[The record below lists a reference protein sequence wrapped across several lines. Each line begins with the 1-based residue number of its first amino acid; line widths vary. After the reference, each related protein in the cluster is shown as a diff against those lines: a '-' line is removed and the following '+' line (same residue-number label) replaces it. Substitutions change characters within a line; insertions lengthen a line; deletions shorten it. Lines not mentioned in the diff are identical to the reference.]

1 MIANCARLLTFAAL
15 ASGFLGSICLAEN
28 PAAGEADSVP
38 QVYSRLESRSP
49 YPEEELRTRF
59 QRLVDDSQIT
69 DERLYQAYRTITAN
83 GGDLATGPRAL
94 INEMPQRIWYAWG
107 FRDHLEKP
115 YTREESRFFWAEY
128 TRCFRR
134 CLPAL
139 VDLKPLSHLHTHL
152 IVPLTEE
159 EIGMLTTIVS
169 EPCVMN
175 LSFVGPGFNDA
186 TAAILTKPTR
196 LRSLR
201 LIDTSITDET
211 LPLIAALDT
220 LQWINLS
227 GNSLS
232 GPAILHNLKHLSLTS
247 LDLSHTF
254 IEDDSLHVC
263 QEMKQLESLGLAG
276 TTISTKAISHLSH
289 LEKLRWLDV
298 SDTCIDDSSVDLL
311 IRHRKLQTL
320 IVDKR
325 ALSEFARAT
334 LHRRL
339 PKCHVSEKE

>member
-1 MIANCARLLTFAAL
+1 MIHNCGKLLAFAAL
-15 ASGFLGSICLAEN
+15 TSGILVATCLAEN
-28 PAAGEADSVP
+28 PSAEEAGSIPVG
-38 QVYSRLESRSP
+38 YSWYESKRPRS
-49 YPEEELRTRF
+49 EEELWTGF
-59 QRLVDDSQIT
+59 QQMVDECQVT
-69 DERLYQAYRTITAN
+69 DERLYQAYRAITAN
-83 GGDLATGPRAL
+83 GGRIGTGSRAL
-94 INEMPQRIWYAWG
+94 INGKPKRLWEASS
-107 FRDHLEKP
+107 FANDLEIP
-115 YTREESRFFWAEY
+115 TTREEDRFYLEEC

-139 VDLKPLSHLHTHL
+139 VDLRPLYCLRTYL
-152 IVPLTEE
+152 TTPLTDQ
-159 EIGMLTTIVS
+159 EIGMLSKIVS
-169 EPCVMN
+169 DPYVIE
-175 LSFVGPGFNDA
+175 LGFGGDGFNDA
-186 TAAILTKPTR
+186 TAAILKEPTR
-196 LRSLR
+196 LRGLW
-201 LIDTSITDET
+201 LVKTSISDDT

-220 LQWINLS
+220 LQTVDLS

-325 ALSEFARAT
+325 ALSESARAT

>member
-1 MIANCARLLTFAAL
+1 VIHNCARLLAFAAL
-15 ASGFLGSICLAEN
+15 TSGILGSMCLAQSR
-28 PAAGEADSVP
+28 AAAEAGSVP
-38 QVYSRLESRSP
+38 QVYSRLESRKPPS
-49 YPEEELRTRF
+49 EEELRTGF
-59 QRLVDDSQIT
+59 QRMVDKSQVT
-69 DERLYQAYRTITAN
+69 DERLYQAYRTITVN
-83 GGDLATGPRAL
+83 GGDLGTGPRV
-94 INEMPQRIWYAWG
+94 IVNGSPQRIWDVG
-107 FRDHLEKP
+107 SFHNGLEKP
-115 YTREESRFFWAEY
+115 YTPEESRFFWTEY

-169 EPCVMN
+169 EPYVMN
-175 LSFVGPGFNDA
+175 LSFVGPGFNDS
-186 TAAILTKPTR
+186 TAAILTKPAR

-220 LQWINLS
+220 LQSVNLS
-227 GNSLS
+227 CNSLS
-232 GPAILHNLKHLSLTS
+232 GPSILRNLKHLSLTS

-263 QEMKQLESLGLAG
+263 QEMKQLESLDLAG

-320 IVDKR
+320 VVDKR
-325 ALSEFARAT
+325 ALSESARAT